1 MIKQYLKNG
10 KTYYQ
15 VRIFARSSINPNLR
29 ITKQVGEI
37 ENLAIAEKEQ
47 IRLKKE
53 YDRELSVLESRGI
66 LFGDLLDEWHE
77 HCVKVKVSSGQRT
90 LITQTDYYATI
101 QKWFGSYAKKPASD
115 LNALAIINVFEQ
127 MKSEGITFGHR
138 KKFKHVLKSIFDF
151 GLQTNLIRNLFRSP
165 THEVVLGRE
174 VEKKPEILSLTE
186 IQRLLELAY
195 GQDHEWK
202 RVWSVAL
209 LTGMRSGEIL
219 ALHKNDVDF
228 ENKLINVN
236 KSHNCRLK
244 TYKSTKAGY
253 WRQVP
258 ISEDLEKI
266 LKEQF
271 LVNADSD
278 YVFEKFTGWEK
289 GDQARILRSFCY
301 INGLPSIR
309 FHTLRACFA
318 TQMLRSGVEPAKV
331 MKICGWKELKTMQRY
346 VRLAGIDVMGA
357 TEVIKIM
364 PKSQRTNEGS
374 VIELKSLGS

>member
-15 VRIFARSSINPNLR
+15 VRVFTRSSVNPNLR
-29 ITKQVGEI
+29 ITKQVGMI
-37 ENLAIAEKEQ
+37 ESLAVAEKEQ

-53 YDRELSVLESRGI
+53 CDRELSVLEARGI
-66 LFGDLLDEWHE
+66 LFGDLLQEWHE
-77 HCVKVKVSSGQRT
+77 HSLKTKVQSGERSLMTQNDYKAAVVKWLKGYMNR
-90 LITQTDYYATI
+90 
-101 QKWFGSYAKKPASD
+101 PAAEVNS
-115 LNALAIINVFEQ
+115 LVLYEVFEA
-127 MKSEGITFGHR
+127 MKKAEICVGHR
-138 KKFKHVLKSIFDF
+138 KKFKQILNGVFNFGIQSGILKSIA
-151 GLQTNLIRNLFRSP
+151 RSP
-165 THEVVLGRE
+165 TYDISMGRD
-174 VEKKPEILSLTE
+174 VEKKPEILSLSE
-186 IQRLLELAY
+186 IQRLVELAFE
-195 GQDHEWK
+195 QNHAWK
-202 RVWSVAL
+202 RVWAVAL
-209 LTGMRSGEIL
+209 LTGMRSGELL
-219 ALHKNDVDF
+219 ALHKDDVDF

-253 WRQVP
+253 WRQIP

-271 LVNADSD
+271 LINADSR
-278 YVFEKFTGWEK
+278 YVFEKFTGWEQ
-289 GDQARILRSFCY
+289 GNQAGILRAFCF
-301 INGLPSIR
+301 INSIPSIK

-331 MKICGWKELKTMQRY
+331 MKIGGWKELKTMQRY

-364 PKSQRTNEGS
+364 PTTQRLNDS
-374 VIELKSLGS
+374 NVYELKDAT

>member
-10 KTYYQ
+10 TTYYQ
-15 VRIFARSSINPNLR
+15 VRVFARSSINPNLR

-37 ENLAIAEKEQ
+37 ENLAMAEKEQ
-47 IRLKKE
+47 IRLKKDC
-53 YDRELSVLESRGI
+53 DRELSQIESRGI
-66 LFGDLLDEWHE
+66 LFGDLLTEWHSHSLKTKVQSGE
-77 HCVKVKVSSGQRT
+77 RSLMTQNDYKAGVVKWLKGY
-90 LITQTDYYATI
+90 LN
-101 QKWFGSYAKKPASD
+101 KPA
-115 LNALAIINVFEQ
+115 AEINSLVLYEVFES
-127 MKSEGITFGHR
+127 MKKANICFGHR
-138 KKFKHVLKSIFDF
+138 KKFKQILNGIFNFGIQSGILKSIH
-151 GLQTNLIRNLFRSP
+151 RSP
-165 THEVVLGRE
+165 TYDISMGRE

-186 IQRLLELAY
+186 IQKLIEMAY
-195 GQDHEWK
+195 DQNHQWK
-202 RVWSVAL
+202 RVWSTAL

-236 KSHNCRLK
+236 KSHNSRLK

-253 WRQVP
+253 WRQIP
-258 ISEDLEKI
+258 ISEDLVKI

-271 LVNADSD
+271 LINADSD

-289 GDQARILRSFCY
+289 GDQARILRAFCF
-301 INGLPSIR
+301 INGLPSIK

-331 MKICGWKELKTMQRY
+331 MKIGGWKELKTMQRY

-357 TEVIKIM
+357 TEAIKIM
-364 PKSQRTNEGS
+364 PISFSNVYK
-374 VIELKSLGS
+374 LKELGS